1 LQLIEGDLTMVDRRA
16 RGGRRRTV
24 DPLWNWNGSRGLREA
39 ASRMSTLKTGSEKE
53 LPWCPRTAAA
63 SGVEERPWLARASA
77 AGPAE
82 ERPSRPVR
90 RRRGKRQDKERLEG
104 RASEE
109 LRLGL
114 PLARS
119 G

>member
-1 LQLIEGDLTMVDRRA
+1 
-16 RGGRRRTV
+16 
-24 DPLWNWNGSRGLREA
+24 
-39 ASRMSTLKTGSEKE
+39 MSALETGPEKE
-53 LPWCPRTAAA
+53 LPWCARAAA
-63 SGVEERPWLARASA
+63 AGAVEERPWLARASA

-82 ERPSRPVR
+82 ERPSRPAR
-90 RRRGKRQDKERLEG
+90 RRHGKRRDEERLET
-104 RASEE
+104 RESEK